1 MTGSDWFDHSY
12 GLTDTGKATPLEALR
27 GGAGWRGS
35 CRIQLTS
42 QGNGSG
48 RHSNQRAERYAG
60 SDLSAP
66 ARAAASATLAALSA
80 VVLSIGSAVTRSRR

>member
-1 MTGSDWFDHSY
+1 MVVHEHKRLGR
-12 GLTDTGKATPLEALR
+12 GIELAALEP
-27 GGAGWRGS
+27 
-35 CRIQLTS
+35 
-42 QGNGSG
+42 
-48 RHSNQRAERYAG
+48 YAG